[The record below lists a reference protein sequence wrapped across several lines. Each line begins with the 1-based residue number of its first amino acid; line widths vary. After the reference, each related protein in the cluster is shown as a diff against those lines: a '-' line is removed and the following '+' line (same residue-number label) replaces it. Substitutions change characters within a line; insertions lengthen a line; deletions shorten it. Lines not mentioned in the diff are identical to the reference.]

1 MSYHIIQLMTSEFII
16 GKLSID
22 DDKMGVSLE
31 DIVKLSFD
39 GEDLFLSEFN
49 IFTNDK
55 ITYISYDKILT
66 INKPTTDV
74 LTHYSEYLAQLYT
87 ELHHSTPS
95 QKDKRLLN

>member
-1 MSYHIIQLMTSEFII
+1 MTSEFII

-22 DDKMGVSLE
+22 DDKLGVSLE
-31 DIVKLSFD
+31 DIVKLSFN
-39 GEDLFLSEFN
+39 GEDIFLSEFN

-66 INKPTTDV
+66 INKPSAEA
-74 LTHYSEYLAQLYT
+74 LSHYSEYISQLHTNAHYDIT
-87 ELHHSTPS
+87 H

>member
-16 GKLSID
+16 GKLSVD
-22 DDKMGVSLE
+22 DDKLGVSLE

-49 IFTNDK
+49 IFTDDK

-66 INKPTTDV
+66 INKPTRDV
-74 LTHYSEYLAQLYT
+74 LSHYSDYIAQLYT
-87 ELHHSTPS
+87 ESYHRNTH

>member
-16 GKLSID
+16 GKLSVD
-22 DDKMGVSLE
+22 DDKLGVSLE

-49 IFTNDK
+49 IFTDDK

-66 INKPTTDV
+66 INKPTSDV
-74 LTHYSEYLAQLYT
+74 LSHYSDYIAQLYT
-87 ELHHSTPS
+87 ESHHRNTH

>member
-66 INKPTTDV
+66 INNLIISIPGKNINNIISST
-74 LTHYSEYLAQLYT
+74 LMILFLY
-87 ELHHSTPS
+87 E
-95 QKDKRLLN
+95 